1 VRFLRDRQARPAA
14 LASALVV
21 LLAALLLARQAVVS
35 AWDTIWAEDGFAFL
49 SDALSGNALGAVVEP
64 HGGYIHPLPRAAAAV
79 AAMLPLDLAAVV
91 FSIAWA
97 LVVAS
102 LTVFVYA
109 ASDEIL
115 RSRALRL
122 ALAALTALLPA
133 AGSELL
139 GNTANLHFYLVYA
152 CFWAFVWRR
161 TTSPA
166 LIARATVV
174 AVTALSDP
182 LTLLFAPLAVWN
194 AVSRRGRRELVVPA
208 SLLAGLAVQL
218 GATALTG
225 ESPERLTRFDA
236 TDLPLLFALRVT
248 GSLLVGDR
256 FLDDAWLALGRVFA
270 YGALLAVGAALVA
283 GAVTSGRAT
292 RLFVAV
298 AAGYAVVL
306 FGVFLAGRGTAGM
319 RPGMDEAS
327 WHLAGARFT
336 YAPIL
341 LLAAALLALVD
352 RHVLHAGRQAGRL
365 VLGATVAIVAVL
377 VAANFDL
384 TSERSLGPAW
394 QPELEA
400 ARERC
405 DAGANG
411 ARIPVAPEPFGFVL
425 EAACRDLR

>member
-1 VRFLRDRQARPAA
+1 MRFPRDQRARACA
-14 LASALVV
+14 LASALVAV
-21 LLAALLLARQAVVS
+21 LAGLLLARQAVVS

-49 SDALSGNALGAVVEP
+49 SDALSGDGLGAVVQP

-79 AAMLPLDLAAVV
+79 AVVLPLELAPVV
-91 FSIAWA
+91 LSAAWA
-97 LVVAS
+97 LIVA
-102 LTVFVYA
+102 LLAAFVYA

-115 RSRALRL
+115 RSRALRA

-152 CFWAFVWRR
+152 CFWAFVWRK
-161 TTSPA
+161 TTTPA
-166 LIARATVV
+166 LTARAAVV

-182 LTLLFAPLAVWN
+182 LTLLFAPLALWN
-194 AVSRRGRRELVVPA
+194 AVSRRGSRELVVPA

-218 GATALTG
+218 GATALAG
-225 ESPERLTRFDA
+225 ESPERLTRFNG

-256 FLDDAWLALGRVFA
+256 FLDDTWLSLGRVFA
-270 YGALLAVGAALVA
+270 YGALLAVAAALLA
-283 GAVTSGRAT
+283 GAVKSGRAT

-319 RPGMDEAS
+319 RPGMDDAS

-352 RHVLHAGRQAGRL
+352 RHVSHAGRPTRRL
-365 VLGATVAIVAVL
+365 TLGATVAIVAVL

-405 DAGANG
+405 DAGADD